1 MKGIADTGF
10 LVAFANRSDRHHE
23 WAVRLAESLHEPLL
37 TCEAVLAEAAFHL
50 RSTGLVLAMLISY
63 ALGFAGMLLAYL
75 NYRKRKPGA
84 KPPPEK
90 HKP

>member
-1 MKGIADTGF
+1 MFTMPN
-10 LVAFANRSDRHHE
+10 VALILQD
-23 WAVRLAESLHEPLL
+23 VPPQ
-37 TCEAVLAEAAFHL
+37 
-50 RSTGLVLAMLISY
+50 GLVLAMLISY

-90 HKP
+90 REP

>member
-1 MKGIADTGF
+1 M
-10 LVAFANRSDRHHE
+10 
-23 WAVRLAESLHEPLL
+23 LALL
-37 TCEAVLAEAAFHL
+37 LQEVPP
-50 RSTGLVLAMLISY
+50 SGLVLAMLLSY

-84 KPPPEK
+84 KPPTEK

>member
-1 MKGIADTGF
+1 M
-10 LVAFANRSDRHHE
+10 
-23 WAVRLAESLHEPLL
+23 LALPNVSLILQEVPPQ
-37 TCEAVLAEAAFHL
+37 
-50 RSTGLVLAMLISY
+50 GLVFAMLLSY

-90 HKP
+90 RKP

>member
-1 MKGIADTGF
+1 M
-10 LVAFANRSDRHHE
+10 
-23 WAVRLAESLHEPLL
+23 LALPNVSLILQEVPPQ
-37 TCEAVLAEAAFHL
+37 
-50 RSTGLVLAMLISY
+50 GLVFAMLLSY

-90 HKP
+90 REP

>member
-1 MKGIADTGF
+1 M
-10 LVAFANRSDRHHE
+10 FAMANVTLILQD
-23 WAVRLAESLHEPLL
+23 VPPQ
-37 TCEAVLAEAAFHL
+37 
-50 RSTGLVLAMLISY
+50 GLVFAMLLSY

-90 HKP
+90 RKP